1 MPEKITIDAVPKA
14 LSDALTGYRTGAG
27 AAVKRAVDQ
36 CAKEM
41 DKEIRAH
48 AVFRRGSG
56 AYLKAFQIK
65 TVFEDEQNK
74 RVRWQVKAPHY
85 RLTHLLEYGHR
96 IVDRNH
102 RLHGTTKPIPHIAY
116 GEALA
121 QKRLPELIEEEMG
134 KL

>member
-14 LSDALTGYRTGAG
+14 ISDALAGYRTGAG
-27 AAVKRAVDQ
+27 AAVKRAVDR

-41 DKEIRAH
+41 DQEIRVN

-56 AYLKAFQIK
+56 AYLKAFQLK

-85 RLTHLLEYGHR
+85 RLTHLLEHGHR

-102 RLHGTTKPIPHIAY
+102 RLHGTTKPVPHIAY

-121 QKRLPELIEEEMG
+121 QRRLPELIEEEMG

>member
-1 MPEKITIDAVPKA
+1 MAEKITIDAVPKA
-14 LSDALTGYRTGAG
+14 LEDALAGYCTGAG

-36 CAKEM
+36 CAREM
-41 DKEIRAH
+41 NDEIKAH

-56 AYLKAFQIK
+56 AYVKAFQTK

-74 RVRWQVKAPHY
+74 RVRWQVKPPHY
-85 RLTHLLEYGHR
+85 RLTHLLERGHR
-96 IVDRNH
+96 IVDVNH

-121 QKRLPELIEEEMG
+121 ERRLPELIEEEMR
-134 KL
+134 KT

>member
-14 LSDALTGYRTGAG
+14 LEEALAGYRTGSG

-41 DKEIRAH
+41 NEEIKAH
-48 AVFRRGSG
+48 TTFRSRSG
-56 AYLKAFQIK
+56 AYVKAFQLK

-85 RLTHLLEYGHR
+85 RLTHLLEHGHR
-96 IVDRNH
+96 IVDVNH
-102 RLHGTTKPIPHIAY
+102 RLHGNTKPHPHISY
-116 GEALA
+116 GAALA
-121 QKRLPELIEEEMG
+121 ERRLPELIREEMR
-134 KL
+134 KT

>member
-1 MPEKITIDAVPKA
+1 MAEKITIDAVPKA
-14 LSDALTGYRTGAG
+14 LEDALAGYRTGAG

-36 CAKEM
+36 CAREM
-41 DKEIRAH
+41 NAEIKAH

-56 AYLKAFQIK
+56 AYVKAFQTK

-85 RLTHLLEYGHR
+85 RLTHLLEHGHR
-96 IVDRNH
+96 IVDVNH
-102 RLHGTTKPIPHIAY
+102 RLHGNTKPIPHISY
-116 GEALA
+116 GAALA
-121 QKRLPELIEEEMG
+121 EKRLPELIGEEMK

>member
-14 LSDALTGYRTGAG
+14 LEEALAGYRTGSG

-41 DKEIRAH
+41 NEEIKAH
-48 AVFRRGSG
+48 ATFRSRSG
-56 AYLKAFQIK
+56 AYVKAFQLK

-85 RLTHLLEYGHR
+85 RLTHLLEHGHR
-96 IVDRNH
+96 IVDVNH
-102 RLHGTTKPIPHIAY
+102 RLHGNTKPHPHISY
-116 GEALA
+116 GAALA
-121 QKRLPELIEEEMG
+121 ERRLPELIREEMR
-134 KL
+134 KT

>member
-1 MPEKITIDAVPKA
+1 MAEKITIDAVPKA
-14 LSDALTGYRTGAG
+14 LEDALAGYRTGAG

-41 DKEIRAH
+41 NQEIRAH

-56 AYLKAFQIK
+56 AYLKAFQLK

-74 RVRWQVKAPHY
+74 RIRWQVKAPHY
-85 RLTHLLEYGHR
+85 RLTHLLERGHR
-96 IVDRNH
+96 IVDVNH
-102 RLHGTTKPIPHIAY
+102 RLHGTTKPIPHISY
-116 GEALA
+116 GAALA
-121 QKRLPELIEEEMG
+121 ERRLPELVKEEMD